1 MSFPEHST
9 LTREKQEGGNGA
21 PHPPPHTYT
30 PKGSVKSPWEGG
42 HRSHYPTSIQLALT
56 IPRFLQKRLEPERG
70 KDSQGRNKF
79 GCLLSFLFLLVCFCR
94 RSLRMRA
101 CSAPQDRRPPSAGA
115 HTPPASLGAG
125 LRTQPC
131 KLAQLPLP
139 RPPDNLASTSRARS
153 RLPPAPLPNPKPTAV
168 LPRCLRRSQI

>member
-1 MSFPEHST
+1 MEP
-9 LTREKQEGGNGA
+9 LTA
-21 PHPPPHTYT
+21 PPHTYT
-30 PKGSVKSPWEGG
+30 HSKMKCENLPGRGE

-70 KDSQGRNKF
+70 KDSPGRNKF

-125 LRTQPC
+125 LRTQLC